1 MQRLATCHTNLQE
14 LDVPFYFTTNR
25 LHGMFHASSGAVSN
39 TISALLNAGYKVSR
53 SHASQGSLKTD
64 APRQFLFDMVREYAK
79 TSPIRID
86 KISEN
91 SPARVLN
98 AGQQV
103 YVTMSPF
110 S

>member
-1 MQRLATCHTNLQE
+1 
-14 LDVPFYFTTNR
+14 
-25 LHGMFHASSGAVSN
+25 MFHASSGAVSN

-79 TSPIRID
+79 TQPVRVD
-86 KISEN
+86 KIGEK

-98 AGQQV
+98 AGEQV
-103 YVTMSPF
+103 
-110 S
+110 